1 MLLEINTDKDT
12 CFNKI
17 KELWLEAQNG
27 FPDFLPEISN
37 ETKSQN
43 VEYIKDITDFFQ
55 KQIKS

>member
-17 KELWLEAQNG
+17 KELWREAEDG
-27 FPDFLPEISN
+27 FPDFLSEISN